1 MYLDISPFMFRTVT
15 LQQKHRKRAQ
25 AAMEAV
31 QAVGTGLQAYLIT
44 ARFTFIFEISLSL
57 KFAIFFQK
65 ESNGSNDGNLDVDE
79 KYMEEE
85 DLDEARSLTARYV
98 QRSPTVPIKVK

>member
-1 MYLDISPFMFRTVT
+1 MFRTVT
-15 LQQKHRKRAQ
+15 LLQKHRKPAQ

-57 KFAIFFQK
+57 KFAIFFRRRVMVLMMVISMWMK
-65 ESNGSNDGNLDVDE
+65 NTWRKRIWMRLG
-79 KYMEEE
+79 
-85 DLDEARSLTARYV
+85 A
-98 QRSPTVPIKVK
+98 